1 MIEINFQ
8 NIEQVFFLDKKVQE
22 LLPEFRQQFDSWRLA
37 QMAAG
42 LRPLAQ
48 KSIFDVLN
56 NITDEQIQRL
66 VRHFGQHVYINKLN
80 EKLVD
85 HYNFD
90 VGNYD
95 DLCKYT
101 DYRDFCITM
110 NKDQVSIT
118 FWR

>member
-1 MIEINFQ
+1 MEVNLQ
-8 NIEQVFFLDKKVQE
+8 NIEEVFFLDKKVQE
-22 LLPEFRQQFDSWRLA
+22 LLPEFRQEFDSWRIS

-48 KSIFDVLN
+48 KCIFDVLN
-56 NITDEQIQRL
+56 KITDQQIKRL
-66 VRHFGQHVYINKLN
+66 INHFGENVYINKLN
-80 EKLVD
+80 EKIIE

-90 VGNYD
+90 VHGSN

-101 DYRDFCITM
+101 DFKDFCISM
-110 NKDQVSIT
+110 NKDQISAT